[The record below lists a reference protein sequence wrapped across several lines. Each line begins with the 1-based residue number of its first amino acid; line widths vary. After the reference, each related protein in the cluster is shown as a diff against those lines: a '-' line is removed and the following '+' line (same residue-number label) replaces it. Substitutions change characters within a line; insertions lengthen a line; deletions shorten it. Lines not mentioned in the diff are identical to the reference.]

1 MYKEALYK
9 YFSLH
14 SQLFQAAEIY
24 KKSQHD
30 KLENIE
36 LLDGGLVKI
45 SLLSDC
51 SNQEY
56 SYSIRVE
63 DFGDIDRL
71 SDYTPEVQLSMFIDA
86 EVKKTKITPIIE

>member
-1 MYKEALYK
+1 MLRKKVKLKMYKDALYK

-30 KLENIE
+30 KIENIE

-45 SLLSDC
+45 SLLADC
-51 SNQEY
+51 SNQGY
-56 SYSIRVE
+56 RYIIKVE
-63 DFGDIDRL
+63 DFGDIDKL
-71 SDYTPEVQLSMFIDA
+71 SDYTPETYVYWC
-86 EVKKTKITPIIE
+86 

>member
-1 MYKEALYK
+1 MYKDALYK

-30 KLENIE
+30 RIENIE

-56 SYSIRVE
+56 NYNIRVE
-63 DFGDIDRL
+63 DFGDTDKL
-71 SDYTPEVQLSMFIDA
+71 SEYIPEFKLSMVIDA
-86 EVKKTKITPIIE
+86 EVKKIKINPTIE

>member
-56 SYSIRVE
+56 SYNIRVE
-63 DFGDIDRL
+63 DFGDIDKL
-71 SDYTPEVQLSMFIDA
+71 SDYTPEIQLSMFVDA
-86 EVKKTKITPIIE
+86 EIKKTKITPTIE